1 MLTQAP
7 PTAHPSYT
15 PKSDREDDNSG
26 HAHRQVIGYL
36 GALLPLLLPLTVW
49 LRPGH
54 ADLDWAPSSISAY
67 YWSGA
72 VSLFSGVLAVLSVFL
87 LTYRGYDNEDGKWDR
102 RAAVVAGIAAALV
115 AIFPTEPS
123 QSLQVLHPWWAE
135 WVDWTHKIAAVVLF
149 SMFAVFSLWLFR
161 KGATDDAEKRL
172 RNNIY
177 LVCGIGIIVSMG
189 WAAANAIADRS
200 VFLPEAAALW
210 FFAWSWLV
218 KGRALRSI
226 KVTAQ
231 SAKARLT
238 GAAAR

>member
-7 PTAHPSYT
+7 PTAHPTYT
-15 PKSDREDDNSG
+15 PTSDRPDDNSG

-36 GALLPLLLPLTVW
+36 GALLPVLLPLTVW
-49 LRPGH
+49 LRPGLE
-54 ADLDWAPSSISAY
+54 DLEWAPSSISAY

-87 LTYRGYDNEDGKWDR
+87 LTYRGYDNEDHKWDR
-102 RAAVVAGIAAALV
+102 RVAIVAGVAAALV
-115 AIFPTEPS
+115 AVFPTEPS
-123 QSLQVLHPWWAE
+123 QSLQVLHPWWAQ
-135 WVDWTHKIAAVVLF
+135 WIDWTHKIAAVVLF

-161 KGATDDAEKRL
+161 KGASDDPKKRR
-172 RNNIY
+172 RNHIY
-177 LVCGIGIIVSMG
+177 MVCGVGIIGSML
-189 WAAANAIADRS
+189 WAAGNAITDRS

-226 KVTAQ
+226 EVTVK
-231 SAKARLT
+231 SAKAKLT
-238 GAAAR
+238 KSPAK